1 MIYILLPAFNEEKT
15 LPLLL
20 ESIRNNMQDF
30 GPEYQVIL
38 VDDGSTDA
46 TVGVA
51 NKVAVSM
58 PLSVICHSENRG
70 LSETLKTSLLEA
82 VSLAKPED
90 IIVTMDSDN
99 THTPGLIMRMV
110 RMLREGYDVVIASRY
125 QKESRVIGVPPS
137 RRFLSFGANL
147 LFRMLFPIAGVKD
160 YTCGFRA
167 YRAHVLKQ
175 MFNEYGEEFI
185 NAPGFSCMV
194 DILIK
199 MRKYPLII
207 GEASLILRYD
217 LKESASKM
225 KVRRTIKDTLKLIGK
240 RFFNSY

>member
-1 MIYILLPAFNEEKT
+1 MIYILLPAFNEEKS
-15 LPLLL
+15 LPPLL

-30 GPEYQVIL
+30 GAEYLVIL

-46 TVGVA
+46 TVEA
-51 NKVAVSM
+51 AKKVAVSM
-58 PLSVICHSENRG
+58 PLSVICHPENRG

-82 VSLAKPED
+82 VSLARPED

-125 QKESRVIGVPPS
+125 QKESRVVGVPLS
-137 RRFLSFGANL
+137 RRLLSFGANL

-160 YTCGFRA
+160 YTCGYRA

-175 MFNEYGEEFI
+175 MFNEHGEEFI

-199 MRKYPLII
+199 MRKCPLII

-225 KVRRTIKDTLKLIGK
+225 KVWRTIKDTLKLIGK
-240 RFFNSY
+240 RFFNSD